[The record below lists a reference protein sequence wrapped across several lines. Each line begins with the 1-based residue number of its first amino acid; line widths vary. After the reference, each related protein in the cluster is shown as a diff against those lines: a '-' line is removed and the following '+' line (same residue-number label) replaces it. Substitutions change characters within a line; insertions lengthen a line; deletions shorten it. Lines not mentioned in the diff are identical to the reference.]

1 MASRRPSR
9 SDLVVGHE
17 YGHPEKSVRVVLK
30 IVDGD
35 LEYHCLKPNGE
46 MYDEMAFTIGE
57 REWIDD
63 TTDLAESL
71 RRELNILIRVRP
83 NYMILHG

>member
-46 MYDEMAFTIGE
+46 M
-57 REWIDD
+57 
-63 TTDLAESL
+63 
-71 RRELNILIRVRP
+71 
-83 NYMILHG
+83 